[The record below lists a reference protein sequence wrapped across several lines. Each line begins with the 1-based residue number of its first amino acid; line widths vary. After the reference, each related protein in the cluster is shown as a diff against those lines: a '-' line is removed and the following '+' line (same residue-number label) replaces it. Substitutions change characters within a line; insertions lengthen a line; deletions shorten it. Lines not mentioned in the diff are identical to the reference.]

1 MWNIARKK
9 DSLWIQWVHTFF
21 IKNRVVETVTLPTTA
36 LLVVRKTLSTRDLII
51 PRQDGQS
58 ELMMDFAKAQKCG
71 KFSTKKMNNY
81 IMPNF
86 TRVEWNS
93 ITLQRGV
100 HQWFKLWLVVQKTLA
115 IVEKHEKFGIQVSAE
130 YVFCSNR
137 KETFEPICFDC
148 QVTKTLWE
156 RMCIW
161 IEIPKKYSRLNQD

>member
-1 MWNIARKK
+1 M
-9 DSLWIQWVHTFF
+9 HTYF

-36 LLVVRKTLSTRDLII
+36 LLVVRMTLSTRDLII

-58 ELMMDFAKAQKCG
+58 ELMMDFAKAQKGG

-86 TRVEWNS
+86 TRVEWKS
-93 ITLQRGV
+93 STLQRGV
-100 HQWFKLWLVVQKTLA
+100 HPRFKFILWLAVQKTLA
-115 IVEKHEKFGIQVSAE
+115 IVERLEKFGIQVSAE

-148 QVTKTLWE
+148 QVTKTL
-156 RMCIW
+156 
-161 IEIPKKYSRLNQD
+161 